1 MELAPD
7 PMIPQLQEM
16 MRSICFGNPEDA
28 VNAGA
33 LSEILS
39 NDRIFG
45 INLYEAG
52 IGSLIETM
60 FCEEA
65 AGPGAVRKTLKHYL

>member
-1 MELAPD
+1 MAWIHQWGDAL
-7 PMIPQLQEM
+7 IPQLCDAGELL
-16 MRSICFGNPEDA
+16 EDA